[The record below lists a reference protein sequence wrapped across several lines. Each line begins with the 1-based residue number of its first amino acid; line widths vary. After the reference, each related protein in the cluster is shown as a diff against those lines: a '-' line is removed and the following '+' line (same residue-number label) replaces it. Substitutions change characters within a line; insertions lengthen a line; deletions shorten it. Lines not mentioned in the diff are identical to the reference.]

1 MLGGIAMRQFRHAVG
16 STSFALLAAGLLFST
31 SCNVVRLPA
40 DTEGPTGALALRIEN
55 ATPTTM
61 DVTVS
66 VTLPADTTS
75 GTTADSAAAERRLAT
90 KDLPAEATVRVGP
103 GSYSEGEVRCGDEVL
118 ISATV
123 GDSADRIVQLA
134 GAGTGTPGFDEGSLG
149 LSGERTLLFDVHYT
163 CGDTVVVR
171 VTDDGTGVGDSSS
184 SVGLGQVAI
193 YAEGEVPAVGDLG
206 SAVVDTSGTDGG
218 DATTDGAGAPPDT
231 VNLTIDNVTGSGI
244 GLELTAGTG
253 DPDTDSL
260 AQVTVLPFGIAHGS
274 LTCAQQLGIR
284 ALIVDSE
291 SGQDGG
297 EPTLYQIVLTGDGTG
312 TVGFDQAT
320 IGPGNVRFLVQGE
333 HYHCGDTVLITIL
346 DDAAGINEEEDQVPR
361 IGLGAVDV
369 LPAP

>member
-1 MLGGIAMRQFRHAVG
+1 MLEGIAMRQFRHTVG
-16 STSFALLAAGLLFST
+16 STIVALLAAGLLFPA

-66 VTLPADTTS
+66 VTLPADTAS
-75 GTTADSAAAERRLAT
+75 GTTADSAAAERRLAA
-90 KDLPAEATVRVGP
+90 KNLPAEATIRVGP
-103 GSYSEGEVRCGDEVL
+103 ASYSEGEVRCGDEVL

-123 GDSADRIVQLA
+123 GDGADRIVQLA

-184 SVGLGQVAI
+184 SVGLGAVAI
-193 YAEGEVPAVGDLG
+193 YNDGEVPPVGNLG
-206 SAVVDTSGTDGG
+206 SASGDTGGASDGP
-218 DATTDGAGAPPDT
+218 DASTEEPPDT

-253 DPDTDSL
+253 DPDKDSL
-260 AQVTVLPFGIAHGS
+260 TQVTVLPFGIAHGS

-297 EPTLYQIVLTGDGTG
+297 EPILYQIVLTGDGTG

-333 HYHCGDTVLITIL
+333 HYNCGDTVQITIL